1 MSRNLDV
8 RSETFQP
15 YTKALGEVSLAWN
28 DFNMVL
34 SSVFGT
40 ALKIPNLMIADALWN
55 PLKSDRAQRDTLR
68 AVINLDVIG
77 HNISTNIRSEV
88 KWVLDKADSLEEAR
102 NNALHSALLSD
113 QGSVFAWYHLGNQ
126 RAKKL
131 ADKDLLK
138 EFGWFY
144 DTAIILRQYIELLG
158 DAVGRPTEP
167 LPERPLLLNRGVPSD
182 IQPPLQESPTI
193 HSPQPQS

>member
-1 MSRNLDV
+1 MSRNLDF
-8 RSETFQP
+8 RNETFQP
-15 YTKALGEVSLAWN
+15 YAKALGEVALAWN

-40 ALKIPNLMIADALWN
+40 ALKIPNLMVADALWN
-55 PLKSDRAQRDTLR
+55 SLKSDRAQRDMLR
-68 AVINLDVIG
+68 ALIYLEVMG
-77 HNISTNIRSEV
+77 HNIPTNIRCEV

-102 NNALHSALLSD
+102 NNALHSPLLSD
-113 QGSVFAWYHLGNQ
+113 QGSVFAWHQLGNQ

-144 DTAIILRQYIELLG
+144 DTAIILRQYTELLG
-158 DAVGRPTEP
+158 DAIRHPTEP
-167 LPERPLLLNRGVPSD
+167 LPERPSLPNRGD
-182 IQPPLQESPTI
+182 PTVI
-193 HSPQPQS
+193 LSA

>member
-1 MSRNLDV
+1 MSRNLDF

-15 YTKALGEVSLAWN
+15 YAKALGEVSLAWN

-40 ALKIPNLMIADALWN
+40 ALKIPNLMVADALWSA
-55 PLKSDRAQRDTLR
+55 LTSDRAQRDMLR
-68 AVINLDVIG
+68 AVINLKVIG
-77 HNISTNIRSEV
+77 HHIPTKIRSEF

-102 NNALHSALLSD
+102 NNALHSPLLSD
-113 QGSVFAWYHLGNQ
+113 QGSVFAWHQLGHQ

-131 ADKDLLK
+131 ANKDLLK

-144 DTAIILRQYIELLG
+144 DTAITLRQYIELLG
-158 DAVGRPTEP
+158 DAIKHPTEP
-167 LPERPLLLNRGVPSD
+167 LPERPILPNRG
-182 IQPPLQESPTI
+182 LR
-193 HSPQPQS
+193 